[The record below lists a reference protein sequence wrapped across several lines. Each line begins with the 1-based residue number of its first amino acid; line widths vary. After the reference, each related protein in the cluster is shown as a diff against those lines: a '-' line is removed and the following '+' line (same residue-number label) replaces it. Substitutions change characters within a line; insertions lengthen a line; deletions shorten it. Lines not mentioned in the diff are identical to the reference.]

1 MSISLETKLAILQQ
15 TEYEWPRYQKW
26 LSTNEHSDLSVK
38 PKEWTLKLRLL
49 RFLSPILSLRLSLLF
64 LEIPKQIIIVALVSL
79 ATVKLRLLQM
89 KGLKVI
95 AIAGSYGKTST
106 KSIAY
111 HVLSGEKQV
120 LVTPENINTP
130 IGIARLILS
139 ELQTSHKIFLAEL
152 GEYYPGDIAGLV
164 RFLSP
169 DYKIL
174 TPVGYAHLE
183 RFGTE
188 EKLWHGLM
196 ELLTTQPNKGKQ
208 YMYGKDYGKDDIQNV
223 NVSRAGTEF
232 TYRDHNF
239 FIPLFGQH
247 NALNTLPAIWLATEF
262 GIDMNSVGER
272 LSNVPF
278 IPHRLE
284 PTLLENNILLLDN
297 GYNANPA
304 SSRETLSVVQQLEGS
319 QKIIFTPGYVE
330 LGSIQEKE
338 NEKLGEAIAK
348 VADICV
354 VIKGTNTTSVVQ
366 GLILG
371 GLPENAILIAS
382 GEQAGMEQIKN
393 LVKPSAIILFENSVP
408 ELYK

>member
-26 LSTNEHSDLSVK
+26 VASNAHSDLSIQ
-38 PKEWTLKLRLL
+38 PKEWTLKLKLL
-49 RFLSPILSLRLSLLF
+49 RFLAPVVSLRLALGI
-64 LEIPKQIIIVALVSL
+64 LEIPKRIIISALVFF
-79 ATVKLRLLQM
+79 ATIKLRVLQM
-89 KGLKVI
+89 RGLKVI

-106 KSIAY
+106 KYITN
-111 HVLSGEKQV
+111 HVLSGSKKI
-120 LVTPENINTP
+120 LMTPENINTP

-139 ELQTSHKIFLAEL
+139 KLNSSHQIFLAEL

-183 RFGTE
+183 RFGSE

-196 ELLTTQPNKGKQ
+196 ELMTTQPSKGKQ

-223 NVSRAGTEF
+223 QISRAGTE
-232 TYRDHNF
+232 YVHDGHSF
-239 FIPLFGQH
+239 FIPLFGKH
-247 NALNTLPAIWLATEF
+247 NAINTLPSIWLAKEF
-262 GIDMNSVGER
+262 GIDESTVAQR
-272 LSNVPF
+272 LSGIPF

-284 PTLLENNILLLDN
+284 PTLLEQNILLLDN

-304 SSRETLSVVQQLEGS
+304 SSVETLAVIAALDAA

-330 LGSIQEKE
+330 LGDIQEKE
-338 NEKLGEAIAK
+338 NEILGERIAA
-348 VADICV
+348 VADLCV
-354 VIKGTNTTSVVQ
+354 VIKGINTDSIVR
-366 GLILG
+366 GLLLG
-371 GLPENAILIAS
+371 GLSEDAIIISS

-393 LVKPSAIILFENSVP
+393 MVKPSAIILFENSVP